1 MLSEFPREQV
11 FKQRMQL
18 SNVDL
23 DRWMDEF
30 EQGAIGAIVGI
41 YQLPQ
46 AKAPMNAERFRELW
60 GIAESIY
67 WSSTIS
73 KEAIPQDANPLVA
86 AAYKAYSSPDSRVFI
101 SYTRQDARE
110 AEILRQALE
119 QQGYFVFTY
128 LKGGGNEFNVTAR
141 EAGEYFAHA
150 GVRLVLDSQNA
161 RQSVGVAFEARF
173 DEVIS
178 AGQYPR
184 GNAMAETIRTF
195 GDTKKYTI
203 LSRPLDDTKYS
214 NLKPPF
220 WGPGGII
227 LGAKPTAEPDVKP
240 TSIKLQPTG
249 HVLLETAEHGT
260 LSMPAVNRRLMLACA
275 QFATSEDSTD
285 TLISWLGDEVSV
297 AEDFSH
303 PNLIAQ
309 FATADKVTI
318 DSIKIRPTENQGLR
332 ATVMDESVGIKFN
345 QSGVEFLVK
354 LKVKIAGNFLIAD
367 LIVGADGVSSATI
380 PSPHA
385 IDVLEFNRL
394 AAGLEPALQAA
405 GWIGFFRWLDSNQ
418 IDLRQFK
425 SDLRN
430 SVDGKL
436 DGQAED
442 VDGTE

>member
-1 MLSEFPREQV
+1 MRAPSFKFVASLFTAGAIVLSLVFCQRGWTVELDPGSTNRVPLLARLAGILELNGIDVLHSRKSQAGQQLPDRPRVSMLSEFPREQV

-161 RQSVGVAFEARF
+161 RQSVV
-173 DEVIS
+173 
-178 AGQYPR
+178 
-184 GNAMAETIRTF
+184 
-195 GDTKKYTI
+195 
-203 LSRPLDDTKYS
+203 
-214 NLKPPF
+214 
-220 WGPGGII
+220 
-227 LGAKPTAEPDVKP
+227 
-240 TSIKLQPTG
+240 
-249 HVLLETAEHGT
+249 
-260 LSMPAVNRRLMLACA
+260 
-275 QFATSEDSTD
+275 
-285 TLISWLGDEVSV
+285 
-297 AEDFSH
+297 
-303 PNLIAQ
+303 
-309 FATADKVTI
+309 
-318 DSIKIRPTENQGLR
+318 
-332 ATVMDESVGIKFN
+332 
-345 QSGVEFLVK
+345 
-354 LKVKIAGNFLIAD
+354 
-367 LIVGADGVSSATI
+367 
-380 PSPHA
+380 
-385 IDVLEFNRL
+385 
-394 AAGLEPALQAA
+394 
-405 GWIGFFRWLDSNQ
+405 
-418 IDLRQFK
+418 
-425 SDLRN
+425 
-430 SVDGKL
+430 
-436 DGQAED
+436 
-442 VDGTE
+442 